1 MEPILEIKDLSVSYE
16 NVMALENINL
26 EIYRGDYV
34 GIFGPN
40 GSGKTTLLKAILG
53 LIKPDK
59 GIIKLFN
66 SDDLKKMRIK
76 IGYVPQNPSVKR
88 NFPASVIEVV
98 EMGLYGKI
106 GFLKPIKKEHRKI
119 AERALHKVHMGAF
132 KNRPIGHLSGG
143 ELQKVMVARAIVSN
157 PEILLL
163 DEPTSALDFV
173 MTGELMTLLKELN
186 EKYKLTIIAINHNLN
201 LLKPYCSRLVLM
213 KNRIYFDGSVDD
225 PKVEENIR
233 KIFAI

>member
-1 MEPILEIKDLSVSYE
+1 VSYE

-106 GFLKPIKKEHRKI
+106 GFLKPIKKKHRKI

-213 KNRIYFDGSVDD
+213 KNRIYFDGNVDD

>member
-16 NVMALENINL
+16 NVIALENVNL
-26 EIYRGDYV
+26 KIYRGDYV

-53 LIKPDK
+53 LIKPNK

-106 GFLKPIKKEHRKI
+106 GFLKPLKKEHRKI

-213 KNRIYFDGSVDD
+213 KNRVYFDGSVND

-233 KIFAI
+233 KIFNF